1 MINIYFIYIYIYF
14 VRGRSYRI
22 LKDERLLF
30 SRLTRVRVECGLHG
44 EIRYD
49 ILWLLGVRVRNIIS
63 ADVVC
68 GSWLEECRGF
78 CSSVELYRW
87 SRYIEV
93 EITRFPK
100 LKIILSF
107 VSTT

>member
-1 MINIYFIYIYIYF
+1 M
-14 VRGRSYRI
+14 

-49 ILWLLGVRVRNIIS
+49 ILWLLGVRVRNIIP
-63 ADVVC
+63 ANAVC

-87 SRYIEV
+87 LRYM
-93 EITRFPK
+93 K
-100 LKIILSF
+100 LRLHVSKVKIILSF
-107 VSTT
+107 VPIT